1 MHVLHS
7 GFKCERMVGAELGL
21 DMSFVIGVIVI
32 QFVIHPAFYPD
43 APGVSSMMAY
53 HFKPGSAYILALRL
67 PVLVDGLLLSITLT
81 VYALQSPVMQW
92 DLGITMDF
100 TL

>member
-1 MHVLHS
+1 MIA
-7 GFKCERMVGAELGL
+7 C
-21 DMSFVIGVIVI
+21 
-32 QFVIHPAFYPD
+32 
-43 APGVSSMMAY
+43 